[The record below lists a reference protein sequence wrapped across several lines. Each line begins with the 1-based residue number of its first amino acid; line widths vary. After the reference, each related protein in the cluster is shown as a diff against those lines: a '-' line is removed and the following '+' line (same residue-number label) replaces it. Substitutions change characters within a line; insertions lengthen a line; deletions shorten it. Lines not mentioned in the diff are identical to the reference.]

1 MKNEAA
7 FLLAESGRVDAWD
20 QEEKSSY
27 DAAALDTEYRDRLY
41 SEEGLALLALL
52 DCLEQESTPVV
63 YAGTR

>member
-7 FLLAESGRVDAWD
+7 FLFAESGRVDAWD

-41 SEEGLALLALL
+41 SEKGLALLES
-52 DCLEQESTPVV
+52 LEEAASPLVC
-63 YAGTR
+63 AGTR

>member
-7 FLLAESGRVDAWD
+7 FLFAESGRVDAWD

-41 SEEGLALLALL
+41 SEKGLALLES
-52 DCLEQESTPVV
+52 LEEAASPVV
-63 YAGTR
+63 CAGTR

>member
-7 FLLAESGRVDAWD
+7 FLFAESGRVDAWD

-41 SEEGLALLALL
+41 SEKGLALLES
-52 DCLEQESTPVV
+52 LEEVASPVV
-63 YAGTR
+63 CAGTR